1 MKTPMRIKITEISA
15 DKVYMIR
22 NLETVV
28 GVLNTVL
35 IKLLYYMRYQYLSWI
50 TAILTSFDL
59 VRCHDA

>member
-1 MKTPMRIKITEISA
+1 MKTPMRIKLTKISA
-15 DKVYMIR
+15 DKVHMMR

-35 IKLLYYMRYQYLSWI
+35 ITLLYFLRYQYLSWI

-59 VRCHDA
+59 VRFHDA